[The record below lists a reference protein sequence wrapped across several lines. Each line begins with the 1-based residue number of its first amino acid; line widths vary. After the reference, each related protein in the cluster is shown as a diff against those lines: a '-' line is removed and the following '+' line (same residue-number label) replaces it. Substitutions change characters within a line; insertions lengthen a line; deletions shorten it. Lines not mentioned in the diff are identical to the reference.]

1 MGKRSISV
9 YESFIK
15 NYDENGD
22 KGYFLE
28 VDVKYPKNSLAFMKI
43 LYLADRK
50 KKKNR
55 KSKKACL
62 WNTRQQK
69 YAVHIRALKEALN
82 HGLILRKVHRVIQF
96 NQNVWLKPFIDM
108 NNKLRKETKMN
119 LKRISLS

>member
-50 KKKNR
+50 KKKKIGNV
-55 KSKKACL
+55 KKLVCEI
-62 WNTRQQK
+62 
-69 YAVHIRALKEALN
+69 H
-82 HGLILRKVHRVIQF
+82 
-96 NQNVWLKPFIDM
+96 D
-108 NNKLRKETKMN
+108 NKNMLFT
-119 LKRISLS
+119 

>member
-50 KKKNR
+50 KKK
-55 KSKKACL
+55 KK
-62 WNTRQQK
+62 
-69 YAVHIRALKEALN
+69 
-82 HGLILRKVHRVIQF
+82 
-96 NQNVWLKPFIDM
+96 
-108 NNKLRKETKMN
+108 
-119 LKRISLS
+119 